1 MIEEIF
7 RFYTKQQNDSL
18 ILFILHQKLS
28 FTYISLEIKSTR
40 NAFDNWFS
48 MCDIFS
54 EKRVEGVFK

>member
-54 EKRVEGVFK
+54 EKKG